1 MPITSSAKKALRVSL
16 DRRVINDATRA
27 KVKEALKGA
36 RLAIVKGDKDVAEK
50 ISLAQ
55 RELDI
60 AAKKNV
66 IHRNRAARL
75 KSRLLKKL
83 VKSDVTP
90 APAKAVKTKPKAVKK
105 ATANKVPGRKT
116 TAK

>member
-1 MPITSSAKKALRVSL
+1 MPITSSAKKALRVSI
-16 DRRVINDATRA
+16 DRKAINDATRA

-36 RLAIVKGDKDVAEK
+36 RLAIAKGDKDVLEK

-75 KSRLLKKL
+75 KSRLAKKL
-83 VKSDVTP
+83 SKSGLAP
-90 APAKAVKTKPKAVKK
+90 APAKAVKTKPKVAKTI
-105 ATANKVPGRKT
+105 TAKKVPSKKT
-116 TAK
+116 K

>member
-1 MPITSSAKKALRVSL
+1 MPLTSSAKKALRVSI
-16 DRRVINDATRA
+16 DRKTINDATRA

-36 RLAIVKGDKDVAEK
+36 RLAISRGDKDVAEK

-75 KSRLLKKL
+75 KSRLVKKL
-83 VKSDVTP
+83 AKSDIAP
-90 APAKAVKTKPKAVKK
+90 APAAKPKAEAKPKVAKKTPAKK
-105 ATANKVPGRKT
+105 ATAEKVM
-116 TAK
+116 